1 MARDSGKLPWEQ
13 RDGETDKAYAAFR
26 VFLEMPRGERG
37 IEAAW
42 RKWWDAQESNAGRK
56 RPKEAPG
63 MWGTWAFEN
72 DWKERVREWDREQ
85 DIKRV
90 AILDEARRKRIEALA
105 QKMEEDATLMAEA
118 SRAALSA
125 AINGIS
131 AATQKDA
138 TPPTLGQAAQLLN
151 AAARAN
157 QAATE
162 NLAKLAG
169 VEDVLNALDSVE
181 AGLRNDGNNLS

>member
-1 MARDSGKLPWEQ
+1 MARDNNGKLPWDQ
-13 RDGETDKAYAAFR
+13 REGETDKAYDAFR
-26 VFLEMPRGERG
+26 LFLEMPRAERSVEG
-37 IEAAW
+37 AW
-42 RKWWDAQESNAGRK
+42 RKWRERAGRGGAK
-56 RPKEAPG
+56 PPG
-63 MWGTWAFEN
+63 QWATWAYDH

-90 AILDEARRKRIEALA
+90 AVLDEARRKRIEKLA
-105 QKMEEDATLMAEA
+105 KDMEDDATLLWEA

-125 AINGIS
+125 AVTGIA
-131 AATQKDA
+131 AATKQGA
-138 TPPTLGQAAQLLN
+138 PAPSLGQAAQLLN

-169 VEDVLNALDSVE
+169 VEDVLHALDSVE
-181 AGLRNDGNNLS
+181 ADVRKNGNNLS